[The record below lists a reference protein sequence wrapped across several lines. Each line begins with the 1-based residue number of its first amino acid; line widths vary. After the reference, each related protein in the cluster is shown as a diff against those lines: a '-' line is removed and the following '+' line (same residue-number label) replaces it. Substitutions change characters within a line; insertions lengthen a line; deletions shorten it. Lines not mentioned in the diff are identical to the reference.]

1 MSLDLPS
8 EHRDSV
14 ETLLLAV
21 ADDDFVVG
29 QRLAEWVTIGPTL
42 EEDNVL
48 SSMAQDEM
56 GHARLWYELL
66 DDKGDVDDLG
76 YNRPPDER
84 LNSTL
89 VEQPHDD
96 FADTIVVNFLYDEA
110 EKRILEALR
119 DGSVEVVSDRAQQAL
134 EEEPFHREHAD
145 QWLERLVSTDE
156 ARSRLERAFTDSLP
170 RARDLFAFEESLES
184 SALDSGVLARPFH
197 ELEREW
203 YNVVRNRL
211 DDLPLELDDD
221 VVTTVTEDPE
231 TNGRVTD
238 HTEDLTELLDTIH
251 ADNLVEDHPAAQY
264 QP

>member
-8 EHRDSV
+8 EHRDDV
-14 ETLLLAV
+14 ETLLLGV

-42 EEDNVL
+42 EEDNAL

-56 GHARLWYELL
+56 GHARLWYELME
-66 DDKGDVDDLG
+66 DAGDVDDLG

-89 VEQPHDD
+89 VEQPHED

-110 EKRILEALR
+110 EKRFLEALR
-119 DGSVEVVSDRAQQAL
+119 DGSVEVISERARQAL
-134 EEEPFHREHAD
+134 DEEPFHREHAD

-156 ARSRLERAFTDSLP
+156 ARSRLERAFADSLP
-170 RARDLFAFEESLES
+170 RAADLFAFDASVES
-184 SALDSGVLARPFH
+184 SALDAGVLARPFA

-203 YNVVRNRL
+203 YNAVRQRL
-211 DDLPLELDDD
+211 NDLPLEFDDD
-221 VVTTVTEDPE
+221 VVATVTDAPE
-231 TNGRVTD
+231 TNGRATD
-238 HTEDLTELLDTIH
+238 HTEDLTELLDSIH

-264 QP
+264 RP